1 VSSPS
6 RPRASEAD
14 REYDR
19 FGPWVIEI
27 SPEDPPPPLF
37 LPYLD
42 RADVPLLSLKV
53 PRRISRRE
61 AHPGMDLY
69 DFVVSAHEDD
79 MVILQRTQGG
89 VEHRT
94 VSYRDIRLV
103 SLSTDLLR
111 GTLHLGLPEESLELP
126 FNTVSEALM
135 RRLVDIVRARY
146 GPAHPAHRALPREA
160 VTEGLSF
167 YFEGLLDSMRQAGS
181 DMRPVAVQPQV
192 PLGSL
197 DSTRLHRLVFGL
209 VDKRLLESLHLT
221 DGRELLV
228 IDRGRAFAYRWHSVY
243 GRVETW
249 LPLAGITA
257 ARLEGDATGPLVTL
271 VVSTPGGERRWVF
284 RQDVPG
290 LAAYREFL
298 AKAG

>member
-1 VSSPS
+1 MSGPAPS
-6 RPRASEAD
+6 AGRERD

-19 FGPWVIEI
+19 FGPWIIEI

-42 RADVPLLSLKV
+42 RADTALLALKV
-53 PRRISRRE
+53 PRRIARRE

-69 DFVVSAHEDD
+69 DVVVSAHEDD
-79 MVILQRTQGG
+79 MLILQRSQGG
-89 VEHRT
+89 VDRRT
-94 VSYRDIRLV
+94 VSYRDIQLV
-103 SLSTDLLR
+103 SLSADLLR
-111 GTLHLGLPEESLELP
+111 GTLHLGLPGQPLELP

-135 RRLVDIVRARY
+135 GRLVDIIRERY
-146 GPAHPAHRALPREA
+146 GPPHAAARALPQEA
-160 VTEGLSF
+160 STEGLSF
-167 YFEGLLDSMRQAGS
+167 YFEGLLSTMRQAGS
-181 DMRPVAVQPQV
+181 AMRPVAAQPQV
-192 PLGSL
+192 SLGSV

-249 LPLAGITA
+249 LPLAGITS
-257 ARLEGDATGPLVTL
+257 ARLEHDATGPLVTL
-271 VVSTPGGERRWVF
+271 AVSTTGGERHWVF
-284 RQDVPG
+284 RQDAPG
-290 LAAYREFL
+290 LDRYREFL
-298 AKAG
+298 ARAG